1 MTEQDDLFSLYSGW
15 KNKADQDVLYSLA
28 NYPLTA
34 HESFIVIDLLEKL
47 KTYRELQWLQYG
59 KGGIDPF
66 RSGLNTAISYFT
78 VMGDAKA
85 EQEHQDAFCTPIIE
99 GS

>member
-1 MTEQDDLFSLYSGW
+1 MTDLDD
-15 KNKADQDVLYSLA
+15 LYSLMK
-28 NYPLTA
+28 YPLSA
-34 HESFIVIDLLEKL
+34 HETFIIIGLLEKL
-47 KTYRELQWLQYG
+47 KMYRELQWLKYG

-85 EQEHQDAFCTPIIE
+85 EQEHQDVFCTPIIE

>member
-1 MTEQDDLFSLYSGW
+1 MTDQDDL
-15 KNKADQDVLYSLA
+15 YSLTKF
-28 NYPLTA
+28 PLTA
-34 HESFIVIDLLEKL
+34 HETFMVIDLLEKL
-47 KTYRELQWLQYG
+47 KSYRERQWLMYG
-59 KGGIDPF
+59 NGIDPF